1 MFDCFQQKT
10 NKGKQ
15 MKERRRCS
23 CILSWNWASF
33 QERVLFILFKNIM
46 NEFIFLNCNS
56 NLGIVSGAIFRIN
69 LILNN
74 SYFLSL

>member
-1 MFDCFQQKT
+1 MFDCFEQKT

-15 MKERRRCS
+15 MKERRRC
-23 CILSWNWASF
+23 WNWASF
-33 QERVLFILFKNIM
+33 QETILFILFKIII
-46 NEFIFLNCNS
+46 NEIIFLNCNS